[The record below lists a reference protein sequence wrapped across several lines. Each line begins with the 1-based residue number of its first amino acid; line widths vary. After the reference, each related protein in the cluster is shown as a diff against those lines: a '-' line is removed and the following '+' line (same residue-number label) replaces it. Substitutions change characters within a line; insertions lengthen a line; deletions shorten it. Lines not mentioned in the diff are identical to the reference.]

1 MNVEF
6 LYAPIKELDSLFK
19 LKDADSF
26 RLKSF
31 FSPLG
36 NQSVTTEEAR
46 LLWNLLSAEQIDGSQ
61 LDQLSS
67 FPPTLAHLLVLFK
80 NATLIKINAMK
91 LLLETVPLVSEE
103 IHYWEERLS
112 SRWSILWYFLQ
123 LLPQNTPL
131 LSRIPG
137 LAKFMGAKRVSFSKT
152 GSWIDKLKEFEY
164 SSPYQVASKQINLH
178 IRHLTRMNRVQA
190 QCLGLMAYPA
200 YHGSFTASYVNLEEP
215 KEMNHHVQVLFDV
228 SSPPEKWT
236 QSFESLVLRLE
247 ELVIDEMNNL
257 ETIVGSLSGFEMLT
271 VTATDKLEIT
281 EFIPIAIQKL
291 KNFQYQ
297 VSTQHVRFSKHFE
310 KHSRPQFVV
319 RYWPQIASCVLA
331 TMYVY
336 RLMTL
341 ESVVRSISGLVESSV
356 DTAVSFVKE
365 WLVRPVQDMLKTI
378 RHKDSDLKIVG
389 QNSLA
394 SDLDSLERMVIDF
407 ARDNSPQVD
416 VRAISEQI
424 RTGDMTSVLSEYEKE
439 IKSPV
444 ASLVK
449 GNLVRALLIQV
460 QKVKVDGGFALSA
473 LDKLLKSNEL
483 NFAFLAVMPTLMITY
498 GTVRWIRTTLGN
510 RQGFGFG
517 RKMDEI
523 RLCLRLTKFM

>member
-1 MNVEF
+1 
-6 LYAPIKELDSLFK
+6 
-19 LKDADSF
+19 
-26 RLKSF
+26 
-31 FSPLG
+31 
-36 NQSVTTEEAR
+36 
-46 LLWNLLSAEQIDGSQ
+46 
-61 LDQLSS
+61 
-67 FPPTLAHLLVLFK
+67 VLFK

-91 LLLETVPLVSEE
+91 LLLETVPVVSEE

-112 SRWSILWYFLQ
+112 SRWSVLWYFLQ

-137 LAKFMGAKRVSFSKT
+137 LAKLMGAKRVSFSKT
-152 GSWIDKLKEFEY
+152 GFWIDKLKEFEY
-164 SSPYQVASKQINLH
+164 SSPYQVGSKQMSLH

-190 QCLGLMAYPA
+190 QCLGLMAYPT
-200 YHGSFTASYVNLEEP
+200 YHGSFTASSVNLEEP
-215 KEMNHHVQVLFDV
+215 KEMNYHVQILFDV
-228 SSPPEKWT
+228 AASPEKWSL
-236 QSFESLVLRLE
+236 SFETLVNRLE
-247 ELVIDEMNNL
+247 ELVSSEMSNL

-271 VTATDKLEIT
+271 PTSIEKQEIT
-281 EFIPIAIQKL
+281 EFIPTAIQKL
-291 KNFQYQ
+291 KDFQYQ
-297 VSTQHVRFSKHFE
+297 VSIQHAKFSKHFE
-310 KHSRPQFVV
+310 KHSRPRFVV
-319 RYWPQIASCVLA
+319 RYWPQIAGCALA
-331 TMYVY
+331 TIYTY
-336 RLMTL
+336 RLLTF
-341 ESVVRSISGLVESSV
+341 ESVVQSIRSLVENSV
-356 DTAVSFVKE
+356 DTFVSFVRE

-407 ARDNSPQVD
+407 AHDNSPHVD

-424 RTGDMTSVLSEYEKE
+424 RSGDMTSVLFEYEKE
-439 IKSPV
+439 IKSPM

-460 QKVKVDGGFALSA
+460 QKVKVDGGFTLSA

-510 RQGFGFG
+510 RKGFGFG
-517 RKMDEI
+517 KKMDEI
-523 RLCLRLTKFM
+523 RLCLRCAKFM